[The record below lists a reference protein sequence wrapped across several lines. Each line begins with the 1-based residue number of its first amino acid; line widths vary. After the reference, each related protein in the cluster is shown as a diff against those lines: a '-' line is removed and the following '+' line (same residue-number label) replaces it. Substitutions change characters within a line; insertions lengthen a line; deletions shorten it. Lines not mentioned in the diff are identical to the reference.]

1 MPVRGIRGATTAPER
16 TPESVM
22 AVTEELLRALVSE
35 NSIEPEDIAAA
46 LFTASP
52 DLTVGYPATAARVG
66 LGWTYVPL
74 MSAQEVATPQGQERC
89 IRILIL
95 WNTDKTQREIKHV
108 YLREATDLRSRA
120 SPLPQ

>member
-16 TPESVM
+16 TSESVM
-22 AVTEELLRALVSE
+22 AVTKELLLALVSE
-35 NSIEPEDIAAA
+35 NSVETEDIAAV

-66 LGWTYVPL
+66 LGWTDVPL
-74 MSAQEVATPQGQERC
+74 VSSQEIDMPGGQERC

-95 WNTDKTQREIKHV
+95 WNTDKSQREIKHV
-108 YLREATDLRSRA
+108 YLREATGLRSRVT
-120 SPLPQ
+120 S